1 MIAPEKTIL
10 VVDDRINTLKVLMLF
25 LADKGYRVLKASSGE
40 EALSVFKQ
48 HTDTDINVVLADLK
62 MPGMSG
68 LELYRSMV
76 RYGPTPPFVIMT
88 AYASVETAIMAL
100 KEGVTDYLIK
110 PLNYEELPIVLSN
123 ACRQAEMSL
132 ELASLRRQV
141 KKESMFHGILGA
153 ASVMRDIFEMVRTV
167 GPTDASVLITGETGT
182 GKELLAR
189 ALHSESGRRANPVV
203 CINCA
208 ALTESLLEA
217 ELFGHAKGAFTGAL
231 ADRTGRLESAHEG
244 TLFLDEIGHMSLG
257 LQSKFLRFLQD
268 GIFQP
273 VGDHRERKVNV
284 RLVAATNVD
293 LEEQIAS
300 GRFMSDLL
308 YRIEVIP
315 IRVPPL
321 RERMED
327 IPLLAE
333 HFVARYARRYLR
345 AMEGISPEAMGR
357 LMDYHWPGNI
367 RELENC
373 LARAV
378 ILSKKSFISPEDLPR
393 KMGKPKPAGEEL
405 FGGQIRKGS
414 SQGPTL
420 RDMETDLIINTLKR
434 CHGNKTLAAKILGIS
449 RKGLYEKMTR
459 LGIRNT
465 MDSRREMPE

>member
-1 MIAPEKTIL
+1 VIASEKAIL
-10 VVDDRINTLKVLMLF
+10 VVDDRINTLKVLVLF

-40 EALSVFKQ
+40 EALSVFEQ
-48 HTDTDINVVLADLK
+48 NRDINVVLADLK

-68 LELYRSMV
+68 LDLYRAMV
-76 RYGPTPPFVIMT
+76 RNGPAPPFVIMT

-132 ELASLRRQV
+132 ELASLRSQV
-141 KKESMFHGILGA
+141 RNESTFHGILGA
-153 ASVMRDIFEMVRTV
+153 TSIMRDIFEMVRTV

-189 ALHSESGRRANPVV
+189 ALHSESERRAKPMV

-257 LQSKFLRFLQD
+257 LQSKFLRFLQE
-268 GIFQP
+268 GVFQP
-273 VGDHRERKVNV
+273 VGDHREKKVSV

-293 LEEQIAS
+293 LEEQIAA

-327 IPLLAE
+327 IPLLAG
-333 HFVARYARRYLR
+333 HFVAEYARRYLR

-357 LMDYHWPGNI
+357 LVDYHWPGNI
-367 RELENC
+367 RELKNC

-378 ILSKKSFISPEDLPR
+378 ILSKKSFISPEDLPL
-393 KMGKPKPAGEEL
+393 KIGKRRSSGEGASGAET
-405 FGGQIRKGS
+405 RDDPS

-449 RKGLYEKMTR
+449 RKGLYEKMMR

-465 MDSRREMPE
+465 MDSGREMPE